1 MTHPALWRSAERKD
15 VDALN
20 HFTCTDAKPEL
31 RRKDWRDYTPR
42 WWEYEVQS
50 SIRNLRPPF
59 NRHGKQVLLR
69 EDSSGLSAVA
79 LLEELDGPA
88 HVEISLIGV
97 ASRCRGQGVSDEAVD
112 EALDRITDA
121 ALESSVPE
129 VLVQAWVWFENRAS
143 QALWRRYD
151 FAEPEEHEAGV
162 GIWSLRLLT
171 SAEDIE
177 EPE

>member
-1 MTHPALWRSAERKD
+1 MTHAAVWRSAERKD

-20 HFTCTDAKPEL
+20 HFTCTDAQPEL

-42 WWEYEVQS
+42 WWEYEVQA
-50 SIRNLRPPF
+50 SIRDLRPPF

-69 EDSSGLSAVA
+69 QDPYGLSAVA
-79 LLEELDGPA
+79 FREELDGPA

-97 ASRCRGQGVSDEAVD
+97 ATRCRGQGVSDEAVD
-112 EALDRITDA
+112 EILDRITGVALA
-121 ALESSVPE
+121 AGEPE

-143 QALWRRYD
+143 QTLLARHD

-162 GIWSLRLLT
+162 GTWSLRLLT
-171 SAEDIE
+171 SADDAE
-177 EPE
+177 ELT